1 MSRRAVFFGAL
12 LLISCGGG
20 TSSCLSCGG
29 NYQFPKNDPSRP
41 DAVVQSEV
49 ARARITQAFIDFIQP
64 LIPDLLAGALGSGS
78 GTPGVV
84 TIPLPDQND
93 IVDVSVAGVG
103 LVGLDVTGAE
113 AKLYPADFQPC
124 AAGQTSGCLRFEF
137 ERPNGVRIAIDNL
150 RLGLRLN
157 LDAVLLGSDSRC
169 PMYGDLGPQ
178 DVVARFDLNMLIEPG
193 VGPDPD
199 RNVDIDVTIDDIE
212 LRGFSINQ
220 EPSGVYCNLSQCRD
234 CALEV
239 GGTCLDPGGRC
250 NECYLVCGGIVNATA
265 AVSSALIGWIRPLL
279 NRLIKP
285 VLNNFVQDALADING
300 EPAKIEQQVDLAE
313 TSGMPLFKNTNPF
326 GIFLAPEVGKFPVV
340 DRGTGDG
347 MEITLSGGAEAQLA
361 DCVAGLPP
369 FSMPK
374 SPVPV
379 LGGTDKRGRPY
390 HLGFTLAAA
399 YVNQIFYAVHR
410 SGALCIK
417 ISSDDVRELTG
428 GAFSLN
434 ASLLSLLASDL
445 TRLAKDK
452 APVFIQLKPKD
463 PPKFELGS
471 GEVIGQDAMG
481 NDVVDPLLKFKVDD
495 MGLAFYVL
503 IHDRFARIFEVTMDV
518 DIGANIVVLPDNTL
532 EVAITKIDIG
542 SFEEVFNELLPNADF
557 STVLPSLIDLA
568 FSALLS
574 QELKFDVDLSES
586 VSDALGGAPIYM
598 RVNEIFRDG
607 AMNDYLTLTMTFTS
621 SAPTGALSL
630 SARTVAAPHEENL
643 LHERAGRV
651 MKTTGALRLEVGGT
665 LPYDVQRA
673 LEYQVRVDQGFW
685 HDPRPAQPDGTLSF
699 GDPKLHLPGRH
710 TVDVRARYADE
721 YRSMDPRFVSF
732 EVVVDPT
739 EPGLTAQVTEEAVLV
754 RVQDDIARAAELS
767 LRGRFDQGEWF
778 ELALE
783 AGGAHEATARV
794 PLEAVGAA
802 SRLELVARDGVGNET
817 APAVVRVGYELGA
830 DAAAETG
837 GCACHEIGVLHRHGE
852 RDLAVLLVFL
862 ALAALAR
869 FAFRRS

>member
-1 MSRRAVFFGAL
+1 MSGRAVFFGAL

-29 NYQFPKNDPSRP
+29 NYQFPRNDPSRP
-41 DAVVQSEV
+41 DVVVQSEV

-64 LIPDLLAGALGSGS
+64 LLPDLLAGALGSGS
-78 GTPGVV
+78 GSGGVV
-84 TIPLPDQND
+84 TIPLGDVND

-103 LVGLDVTGAE
+103 LVGLDVTSAE

-124 AAGQTSGCLRFEF
+124 AAGQTSGCLHFGF
-137 ERPNGVRIAIDNL
+137 ERPNGVRISIADL

-157 LDAVLLGSDSRC
+157 LDAELLGSDSRC
-169 PMYGDLGPQ
+169 PMYGDLEAQ

-220 EPSGVYCNLSQCRD
+220 EPSSVYCDLSACRD

-265 AVSSALIGWIRPLL
+265 AVSSAIVGWIRPLL

-285 VLNNFVQDALADING
+285 VLDNFVQDALADING
-300 EPAKIEQQVDLAE
+300 EPGKIEQQIDLAE
-313 TSGMPLFKNTNPF
+313 TSGMALFKNTNPF

-347 MEITLSGGAEAQLA
+347 MEITLSGGAEAELA

-399 YVNQIFYAVHR
+399 YVNQIFDAVHR

-417 ISSDDVRELTG
+417 VSSEDVRELTG

-445 TRLAKDK
+445 SQLAKDK
-452 APVFIQLKPKD
+452 APVFIQFKPKD

-481 NDVVDPLLKFKVDD
+481 NDVVDPLLKFGIND
-495 MGLAFYVL
+495 MGMAFYVL
-503 IHDRFARIFEVTMDV
+503 IHDRFVRIFEVTMDV
-518 DIGANIVVLPDNTL
+518 NIHANIVVLPDNTL
-532 EVAITKIDIG
+532 EVAVTKVDIG

-557 STVLPSLIDLA
+557 ATVLPSLIDLA

-630 SARTVAAPHEENL
+630 SAKTVAAPHQEDL
-643 LHERAGRV
+643 LHERVGRL
-651 MKTTGALRLEVGGT
+651 MKATGALRLEVGT
-665 LPYDVQRA
+665 DLPYSVQRA
-673 LEYQVRVDQGFW
+673 LEYQVRVDHGFW
-685 HDPRPAQPDGTLSF
+685 QSPRPAQPDGTLSF
-699 GDPKLHLPGRH
+699 LDAKLHLPGRH
-710 TVDVRARYADE
+710 TVDVRARYTND
-721 YRSMDPRFVSF
+721 YLTMDPRFVSF

-739 EPGLTAQVTEEAVLV
+739 EPGLRAQVQEDAVLV
-754 RVQDDIARAAELS
+754 HVSDDVARADELK
-767 LRGRFDQGEWF
+767 LRGRFDQGAWF
-778 ELALE
+778 ELELE
-783 AGGAHEATARV
+783 ATGESEAQARI
-794 PLEAVGAA
+794 PLETVGAA
-802 SRLELVARDGVGNET
+802 SQLELIARDGVGNET
-817 APAVVRVGYELGA
+817 APAVVRVGYELAA
-830 DAAAETG
+830 DQANT
-837 GCACHEIGVLHRHGE
+837 GCACHELGVVHHHGE
-852 RDLAVLLVFL
+852 RDLAFLLFFL
-862 ALAALAR
+862 ALAAAAR
-869 FAFRRS
+869 FAFRRR